1 MYKLFKYKSYLEKR
15 GNLIPISFSKN
26 LGFKVKRVFLISGK
40 KKLIRG
46 NHAHKKCIQS
56 FVQLIGSSRIEI
68 QNKKQK
74 KIFALDSKKKW
85 GLTVFVRNWVKI
97 EFKSKENL
105 VLVLCSHDYDKK
117 DYINDFKKL

>member
-1 MYKLFKYKSYLEKR
+1 MV
-15 GNLIPISFSKN
+15 LIPISFSKN

-56 FVQLIGSSRIEI
+56 FVQLIGSSKIEI

-74 KIFALDSKKKW
+74 KIFTLDSKKKW

-105 VLVLCSHDYDKK
+105 VLVLCSHEYDKK

>member
-1 MYKLFKYKSYLEKR
+1 MYKLFKYKSYLEKK

-26 LGFKVKRVFLISGK
+26 LGFRVKRVFLISGK

-56 FVQLIGSSRIEI
+56 FVQLIGSSKIEI

-74 KIFALDSKKKW
+74 KIFTLDSKKS
-85 GLTVFVRNWVKI
+85 G
-97 EFKSKENL
+97 
-105 VLVLCSHDYDKK
+105 D
-117 DYINDFKKL
+117 

>member
-1 MYKLFKYKSYLEKR
+1 MYKLFKYKSYLEKK

-26 LGFKVKRVFLISGK
+26 LGFKVKRVFLISGNK
-40 KKLIRG
+40 NLIRG

-56 FVQLIGSSRIEI
+56 FVQLIGSSKIEI

-74 KIFALDSKKKW
+74 KIFELNAKKKM
-85 GLTVFVRNWVKI
+85 GLTVFVRNWVKVK
-97 EFKSKENL
+97 FKSKKNL

>member
-1 MYKLFKYKSYLEKR
+1 MMFVYV
-15 GNLIPISFSKN
+15 FSCQYSQNKN
-26 LGFKVKRVFLISGK
+26 EI
-40 KKLIRG
+40 
-46 NHAHKKCIQS
+46 
-56 FVQLIGSSRIEI
+56 I

-74 KIFALDSKKKW
+74 KIFTLDSKKRA
-85 GLTVFVRNWVKI
+85 GITVFVRNWVKI